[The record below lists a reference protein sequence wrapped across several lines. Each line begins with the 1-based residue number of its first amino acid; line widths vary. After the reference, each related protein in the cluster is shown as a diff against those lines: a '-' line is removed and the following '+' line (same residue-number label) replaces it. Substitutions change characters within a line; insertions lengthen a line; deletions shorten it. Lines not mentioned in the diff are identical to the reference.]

1 MSSRATDMDTALVTG
16 GSRGIGLA
24 LAREFAR
31 NGHDLVLVAR
41 EEAALERAASRLERE
56 TGVHVETRTANLTD
70 PGEVER
76 LVRGLEDDGIAV
88 DGLVSNAGIGD
99 HAPLAESDPD
109 RLERLLQLNVLG
121 LTRLTRRLLPD
132 MLSRGRGR
140 ILNVASLVAYFQGG
154 PNWATYVA
162 SKAYVLS
169 FTRGLAMELRGTGVS
184 ATALAPGSTDT
195 EFVGRS
201 GVGDVRA
208 YRWLPKVSPERL
220 ARAAYD
226 GTMAGRTT
234 VIPGALNRL
243 LAFLGELHPR
253 RAAQVVFTFLS
264 GAGSPRLGSQ
274 AGSSRTRDTSTRD
287 HRLRPVRLWRIH
299 VHPAVGTGWR
309 RPPRRSA
316 ASRSR

>member
-1 MSSRATDMDTALVTG
+1 MRSLVADPGTVLVTG

-41 EEAALERAASRLERE
+41 EEAAPERAASQLERE
-56 TGVHVETRTANLTD
+56 TGVR
-70 PGEVER
+70 VER
-76 LVRGLEDDGIAV
+76 LVRGLEDAGIAV
-88 DGLVSNAGIGD
+88 DVLVNNAGIGD
-99 HAPLAESDPD
+99 HAPLVEADPE
-109 RLERLLQLNVLG
+109 RLERMLQRNVLG
-121 LTRLTRRLLPD
+121 LTGLTRRLLPD

-154 PNWATYVA
+154 PNWTTYVA

-184 ATALAPGSTDT
+184 ATALAPGATDT

-208 YRWLPKVSPERL
+208 YRWLPKASPERI
-220 ARAAYD
+220 AHAAYV
-226 GTMAGRTT
+226 GTMAGRAT
-234 VIPGALNRL
+234 VIPGLLNRL

-253 RAAQVVFTFLS
+253 GVAQAVFTFLS
-264 GAGSPRLGSQ
+264 GSA
-274 AGSSRTRDTSTRD
+274 TST
-287 HRLRPVRLWRIH
+287 VR
-299 VHPAVGTGWR
+299 
-309 RPPRRSA
+309 S
-316 ASRSR
+316 